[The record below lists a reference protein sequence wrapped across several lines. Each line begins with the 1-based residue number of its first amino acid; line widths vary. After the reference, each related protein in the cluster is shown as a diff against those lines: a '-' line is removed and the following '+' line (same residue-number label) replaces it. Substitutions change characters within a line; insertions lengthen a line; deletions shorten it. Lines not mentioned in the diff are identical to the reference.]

1 MKILLVRMS
10 SMGDL
15 VHTLPAIEDLSLAR
29 PDIELHWLCEESFAD
44 IARLHP
50 FVKQIHTLQWRA
62 WRKKIVS
69 YETLSQ
75 IGSLKKALSSQRFD
89 FVLDSQGL
97 IKSAAFAK
105 FAHRPIY
112 GLDKHS
118 AREPFASHFYRQK
131 FFVER
136 HRNAVWRNRKLFSQV
151 FGYAFDENKVM
162 FGARLPESDLLPEM
176 ANATQG
182 YHIALT
188 ATSADKKLWAEENW
202 RTLFMLM
209 HQKDGLPILLPFGND
224 TEQARA
230 DRIAHGLPFVSLCDK
245 MSLLKAA
252 AVLANAQS
260 IIGVDTGLLHLA
272 NAFNRPTI
280 GIYTATDPAKTGV
293 IESQTAQNIGNIGTI
308 PSTEEVFHAWQKV
321 CSVQAA

>member
-29 PDIELHWLCEESFAD
+29 PDIELYWLCEESFAD

-69 YETLSQ
+69 RETISA
-75 IGSLKKALSSQRFD
+75 IGCLKKSLSSQHFD

-105 FAHRPIY
+105 FANAPIY

-131 FFVER
+131 YFVER

-151 FGYAFDENKVM
+151 FGYAFDENKVI
-162 FGARLPESDLLPEM
+162 FGARLPESDLLPISSEM
-176 ANATQG
+176 PH

-209 HQKDGLPILLPFGND
+209 HQKDGLPILLPFGNLA
-224 TEQARA
+224 EEERA
-230 DRIAHGLPFVSLCDK
+230 NRIANGLPFVSLCDK
-245 MSLLKAA
+245 MTLLQAA

-293 IESQTAQNIGNIGTI
+293 IESQTAQNIGNIGTT
-308 PSTEEVFHAWQKV
+308 PSTEEVFQAWQR
-321 CSVQAA
+321 VQAG

>member
-69 YETLSQ
+69 RETISA
-75 IGSLKKALSSQRFD
+75 IGCLKKSLSSQRFD

-105 FAHRPIY
+105 FAHAPIY

-131 FFVER
+131 YFVER

-151 FGYAFDENKVM
+151 FGYAFDENKVI
-162 FGARLPESDLLPEM
+162 FGARLPESDLLPISSEM
-176 ANATQG
+176 PH

-209 HQKDGLPILLPFGND
+209 HQKDGLPILLPFGNLA
-224 TEQARA
+224 EEERA
-230 DRIAHGLPFVSLCDK
+230 NRIANGLPFVSLCDK
-245 MSLLKAA
+245 MTLLQAA

-293 IESQTAQNIGNIGTI
+293 IESQTAQNIGNIGTT
-308 PSTEEVFHAWQKV
+308 PSTEEVFQAWQKV
-321 CSVQAA
+321 CGVQAA

>member
-29 PDIELHWLCEESFAD
+29 DDIELHWLCEQSFAD

-50 FVKQIHTLQWRA
+50 FVKHIHTLQWRQ

-69 YETLSQ
+69 RETLTA

-97 IKSAAFAK
+97 IKSAVFAK
-105 FAHRPIY
+105 FANAPVY

-118 AREPFASHFYRQK
+118 AREPFASHFYSQK

-151 FGYAFDENKVM
+151 FGYAFDENKVV
-162 FGARLPESDLLPEM
+162 FGARLPESDLLPNLNTDK
-176 ANATQG
+176 A

-209 HQKDGLPILLPFGND
+209 HQKDGLPILLPFGNNA
-224 TEQARA
+224 EQARA
-230 DRIAHGLPFVSLCDK
+230 ERIAHGLPFVSLCDK

-293 IESQTAQNIGNIGTI
+293 IESQIAQNIGNIGTI

-321 CSVQAA
+321 CGVQAA

>member
-15 VHTLPAIEDLSLAR
+15 VHTLPAIEDLSFAR
-29 PDIELHWLCEESFAD
+29 DDIELHWLCEQSFAD

-50 FVKQIHTLQWRA
+50 FVKHIHTLQWRA

-69 YETLSQ
+69 RETLTA
-75 IGSLKKALSSQRFD
+75 IGSLKKALSSQQFD

-97 IKSAAFAK
+97 IKSAVFAK

-118 AREPFASHFYRQK
+118 AREPFASHFYSQK

-151 FGYAFDENKVM
+151 FGYAFDENKVV
-162 FGARLPESDLLPEM
+162 FGARLPESDLLPNL
-176 ANATQG
+176 NADKA

-230 DRIAHGLPFVSLCDK
+230 ERIAHGLPFVSLCDK

-293 IESQTAQNIGNIGTI
+293 IESPTAQNLGNIGTI
-308 PSTEEVFHAWQKV
+308 PCTEEVFHAWQKV
-321 CSVQAA
+321 CGFQAA

>member
-29 PDIELHWLCEESFAD
+29 DDIELHWLCEQSFAD

-50 FVKQIHTLQWRA
+50 FVKHIHTLQWRQ

-69 YETLSQ
+69 RETLTA
-75 IGSLKKALSSQRFD
+75 IGNLKKALSSQRFD
-89 FVLDSQGL
+89 FVLDLQGL

-105 FAHRPIY
+105 FAHSPIY

-118 AREPFASHFYRQK
+118 AREPLASHFYRQK

-151 FGYAFDENKVM
+151 FGYAFDENKVV

-202 RTLFMLM
+202 RTLFTLM
-209 HQKDGLPILLPFGND
+209 HAEDGLSILLPFGNS
-224 TEQARA
+224 TEKERA
-230 DRIAHGLPFVSLCDK
+230 DRIAHGLPFVRVCDK
-245 MSLLKAA
+245 MTLLEAA
-252 AVLANAQS
+252 ALLANAQS

-293 IESQTAQNIGNIGTI
+293 IESQTAQNIGNIGI
-308 PSTEEVFHAWQKV
+308 VPSTEEVFHAWQKV
-321 CSVQAA
+321 CGVQAA

>member
-15 VHTLPAIEDLSLAR
+15 VHTLPAIEDLANAR
-29 PDIELHWLCEESFAD
+29 SDIELHWLCEESFAD
-44 IARLHP
+44 IALLHP
-50 FVKQIHTLQWRA
+50 FVKQIHTLKWRA

-69 YETLSQ
+69 RETIAA
-75 IGSLKKALSSQRFD
+75 IGNLKKNLSSQHFD

-105 FAHRPIY
+105 FAHSPIY

-118 AREPFASHFYRQK
+118 AREPFANHFYTQK
-131 FFVER
+131 YFVER

-151 FGYAFDENKVM
+151 FGYNFDENSVA
-162 FGARLPESDLLPEM
+162 FGARLPETFLLPQHIQTPP
-176 ANATQG
+176 A

-209 HQKDGLPILLPFGND
+209 HQKDSVPILLPFGN
-224 TEQARA
+224 QAEEERA
-230 DRIAHGLPFVSLCDK
+230 NRIANGLPFVKICPK
-245 MSLLKAA
+245 MTLLQAA
-252 AVLANAQS
+252 AVLSNAQS

-280 GIYTATDPAKTGV
+280 GIYTATDPTKTGV
-293 IESQTAQNIGNIGTI
+293 IESQTAQNIGNINIT
-308 PSTEEVFHAWQKV
+308 PTTEEVFQAWQGV
-321 CSVQAA
+321 LAA

>member
-29 PDIELHWLCEESFAD
+29 DDIELHWLCEQSFAD

-50 FVKQIHTLQWRA
+50 FVKQIHTLQWRQ

-69 YETLSQ
+69 RETLTA
-75 IGSLKKALSSQRFD
+75 IGSLKKALSSQHFD

-118 AREPFASHFYRQK
+118 AREPLASHFYRQK

-151 FGYAFDENKVM
+151 FGYAFDENKVV
-162 FGARLPESDLLPEM
+162 FGARLPESDLLPNL
-176 ANATQG
+176 NADKA

-230 DRIAHGLPFVSLCDK
+230 ERIAHGLPFVSLCDK

-293 IESQTAQNIGNIGTI
+293 IESPTAQNLGNIGTI
-308 PSTEEVFHAWQKV
+308 PCTEEVFHAWQKV
-321 CSVQAA
+321 CGFQAA

>member
-29 PDIELHWLCEESFAD
+29 DDIELHWLCEQSFAD

-50 FVKQIHTLQWRA
+50 FVKHIHTLQWRA

-69 YETLSQ
+69 RETLTA

-105 FAHRPIY
+105 FANAPVY

-118 AREPFASHFYRQK
+118 AREPFANHFYSQK

-151 FGYAFDENKVM
+151 FGYAFDENKVV

-230 DRIAHGLPFVSLCDK
+230 ERIAHGLPFVSLCDK
-245 MSLLKAA
+245 MTLLQAA

-280 GIYTATDPAKTGV
+280 GIYTATDPDKTGV
-293 IESQTAQNIGNIGTI
+293 IESQTAQNIGNIGTT
-308 PSTEEVFHAWQKV
+308 PSTEEVFQAWLG
-321 CSVQAA
+321 VQAA

>member
-29 PDIELHWLCEESFAD
+29 DDIELHWLCEQSFAD

-50 FVKQIHTLQWRA
+50 FVKQIHTLQWRQ

-69 YETLSQ
+69 PETLSQ

-118 AREPFASHFYRQK
+118 AREPLASHFYRQK

-151 FGYAFDENKVM
+151 FGYAFDENKVV

-202 RTLFMLM
+202 RTLFTLM
-209 HQKDGLPILLPFGND
+209 HAEDGLSILLPFGNSA
-224 TEQARA
+224 EKERA
-230 DRIAHGLPFVSLCDK
+230 DRIAHGLPFVRVCDK
-245 MSLLKAA
+245 MTLLEAA
-252 AVLANAQS
+252 ALLANAQS

-308 PSTEEVFHAWQKV
+308 PSTEEVFYAWQ
-321 CSVQAA
+321 SVQAA

>member
-50 FVKQIHTLQWRA
+50 FVKHIHTLKWRA

-69 YETLSQ
+69 HETLAA
-75 IGSLKKALSSQRFD
+75 IGSLKKTLSSQCFD

-105 FAHRPIY
+105 FAHAPIY

-131 FFVER
+131 YFVER

-151 FGYAFDENKVM
+151 FGYAFDENKVI
-162 FGARLPESDLLPEM
+162 FGARLPESDLLPISSK
-176 ANATQG
+176 TPH

-209 HQKDGLPILLPFGND
+209 HQKDGLPILLPFGN
-224 TEQARA
+224 QAEEERA
-230 DRIAHGLPFVSLCDK
+230 NRIANGLPFVSLCDK
-245 MSLLKAA
+245 MTLLQAS

-308 PSTEEVFHAWQKV
+308 PSTEEVFQAWQKV
-321 CSVQAA
+321 CGVQAA

>member
-15 VHTLPAIEDLSLAR
+15 VHTLPAIEDLSLVR
-29 PDIELHWLCEESFAD
+29 DDIELHWLCEQSFAD

-50 FVKQIHTLQWRA
+50 FVKHIHTLQWRQ

-69 YETLSQ
+69 RETLSQ

-105 FAHRPIY
+105 FANAPVY

-118 AREPFASHFYRQK
+118 AREPLASHFYRQK

-151 FGYAFDENKVM
+151 FGYAFDENKVV

-202 RTLFMLM
+202 RTLFTLM
-209 HQKDGLPILLPFGND
+209 HAEDGLSILLPFGNSA
-224 TEQARA
+224 EKERA
-230 DRIAHGLPFVSLCDK
+230 DRIAHGLPFVRVCDK
-245 MSLLKAA
+245 MTLLEAA
-252 AVLANAQS
+252 ALLANAQS

-293 IESQTAQNIGNIGTI
+293 IESQTAQNLGNIGTI

-321 CSVQAA
+321 CGVQAA